1 MTRSDYRILMENGI
15 RIYEYT
21 PGFIHAKNFLVDD
34 KCATVGTI
42 NLDYRSLYL
51 HFENGIYLYGNQCLK
66 DIKQDF
72 MNTFDKS
79 HEMSLDEV
87 IQGRFKGLFEDLLRL
102 IAPLL

>member
-1 MTRSDYRILMENGI
+1 
-15 RIYEYT
+15 
-21 PGFIHAKNFLVDD
+21 
-34 KCATVGTI
+34 
-42 NLDYRSLYL
+42 
-51 HFENGIYLYGNQCLK
+51 
-66 DIKQDF
+66 